1 MIQMRNAQL
10 DLIERRLPSSLAGV
24 AVNKARIKQQMK
36 MPDPPRLLLGVLSDG
51 TKVSGKADQRRFIY
65 HPENGYDDRY
75 LGSIKRDTLT
85 LFIDGYDLNQV
96 REMMSDLQLY
106 LDSRELDLVWS
117 NDRMRLAEVF
127 NPQEHSEGKDSRSN
141 KTLYRLSIDLWIEY
155 EFLWLDNTPAIQ
167 SFNYGINSNDKIAFK
182 AQIYAPGSYGASLKL
197 IRR

>member
-1 MIQMRNAQL
+1 MRNAQL

-36 MPDPPRLLLGVLSDG
+36 MPDLPRLLLGVLSDG

-127 NPQEHSEGKDSRSN
+127 NPQEHSEGKDSRLN
-141 KTLYRLSIDLWIEY
+141 KPLYRISIDLWIEY
-155 EFLWLDNTPAIQ
+155 EFLWLDNAPSIQ

>member
-1 MIQMRNAQL
+1 VILMRNAQL

-36 MPDPPRLLLGVLSDG
+36 MPDPPRLLMGVLSDG

-141 KTLYRLSIDLWIEY
+141 KPLYRLSTDLWIEY
-155 EFLWLDNTPAIQ
+155 EFLWLDNTPSIQ

-182 AQIYAPGSYGASLKL
+182 AQIYAPGSYGASLNL

>member
-1 MIQMRNAQL
+1 MRNAQL

-36 MPDPPRLLLGVLSDG
+36 MPDPPRLLMGVLSDG

-141 KTLYRLSIDLWIEY
+141 KPLYRISIDLWIEY
-155 EFLWLDNTPAIQ
+155 EFLWLDNTQSIQ

>member
-10 DLIERRLPSSLAGV
+10 DLIEQRLPSSLAGV

-155 EFLWLDNTPAIQ
+155 EFLWLDNTPSIQ
-167 SFNYGINSNDKIAFK
+167 SFNYGINSNDKIAFN

>member
-127 NPQEHSEGKDSRSN
+127 NPQEHSEGKDSGSN
-141 KTLYRLSIDLWIEY
+141 KPLYRLSIDLWIEY
-155 EFLWLDNTPAIQ
+155 EFLWLDNTPSIQ

-197 IRR
+197 IRK

>member
-1 MIQMRNAQL
+1 MRNAQL
-10 DLIERRLPSSLAGV
+10 NLIERRLPSSLAGV

-141 KTLYRLSIDLWIEY
+141 KPLYRISIDLWIEY
-155 EFLWLDNTPAIQ
+155 EFLWLDNTPSIQ

>member
-1 MIQMRNAQL
+1 VIQMRNAQL

-75 LGSIKRDTLT
+75 LGSIKRDTLS

-141 KTLYRLSIDLWIEY
+141 KPLYRISIDLWIEY
-155 EFLWLDNTPAIQ
+155 EFLWLDNTPSIQ
-167 SFNYGINSNDKIAFK
+167 SFNYWINSNDKIAFN

>member
-1 MIQMRNAQL
+1 MRNAQL

-36 MPDPPRLLLGVLSDG
+36 MPDPPRLLMGVLSDG

-141 KTLYRLSIDLWIEY
+141 KPLYRLSTDLWIEY
-155 EFLWLDNTPAIQ
+155 EFLWLDNTPSIQ

-182 AQIYAPGSYGASLKL
+182 AQIYAPGSYGASLNL

>member
-10 DLIERRLPSSLAGV
+10 DLIERRLPSCLAGV

-141 KTLYRLSIDLWIEY
+141 KPLFRLSIDLWIEY
-155 EFLWLDNTPAIQ
+155 EFLWLDNTSSIQ

>member
-182 AQIYAPGSYGASLKL
+182 AQIYAPRSYGASLKL

>member
-1 MIQMRNAQL
+1 MRNAQL

-127 NPQEHSEGKDSRSN
+127 NPQEHPEGKDSRTN
-141 KTLYRLSIDLWIEY
+141 KPLYRLSIDFWIEY
-155 EFLWLDNTPAIQ
+155 EFLWLDNTPPIQ

-182 AQIYAPGSYGASLKL
+182 AQIYAPRSYGASLKL

>member
-1 MIQMRNAQL
+1 MRNAQL

-127 NPQEHSEGKDSRSN
+127 NPQEHPEGKDSRSN
-141 KTLYRLSIDLWIEY
+141 KPLYRLSIDLWIEY
-155 EFLWLDNTPAIQ
+155 EFLWLDNTPTIQ

-197 IRR
+197 IRG

>member
-1 MIQMRNAQL
+1 MRNAQL

-141 KTLYRLSIDLWIEY
+141 KPLYRISIDLWIEY
-155 EFLWLDNTPAIQ
+155 EFLWLDNTPSIQ

-182 AQIYAPGSYGASLKL
+182 AQLYAPGSYGASLKL